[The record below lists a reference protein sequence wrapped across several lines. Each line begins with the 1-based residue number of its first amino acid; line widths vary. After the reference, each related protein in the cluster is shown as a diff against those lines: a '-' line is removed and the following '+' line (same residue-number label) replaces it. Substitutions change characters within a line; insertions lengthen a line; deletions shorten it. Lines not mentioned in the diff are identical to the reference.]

1 MRNMEFR
8 NIAMK
13 WKQDGKSYAE
23 ISDLLNISRS
33 SAQNL
38 CKYKLKTIKRKR
50 GQQFMINKKSSL
62 SIKRECSRLSASGEK
77 VNCSKLIRNCSLSV
91 SRWTISR
98 YLRKQDYRYKK
109 ANTQIHLTAKHKL
122 DRIDIIRNWITIN
135 HDWKKTV
142 FSDEKRFSLDGPD
155 DWSSYIPKN
164 RNVIRQK
171 RICEGGSVMIWMMM
185 LPNGLLSFRLI
196 EKFFN
201 AKQYLCI
208 LKETAVPIIK
218 LNMIGISYFQQ
229 DNSAIHTAKIIKSFF
244 EESKIQTIQ
253 WPARSPDLNII
264 EDVWKLLSDM
274 VYDGPQYK
282 NRSELNVAI
291 KKAIDHIN
299 VYCRDKIVN
308 LYGTMGSRICT
319 VLQKK
324 GGLCNK

>member
-1 MRNMEFR
+1 
-8 NIAMK
+8 
-13 WKQDGKSYAE
+13 
-23 ISDLLNISRS
+23 
-33 SAQNL
+33 
-38 CKYKLKTIKRKR
+38 
-50 GQQFMINKKSSL
+50 
-62 SIKRECSRLSASGEK
+62 
-77 VNCSKLIRNCSLSV
+77 
-91 SRWTISR
+91 
-98 YLRKQDYRYKK
+98 
-109 ANTQIHLTAKHKL
+109 
-122 DRIDIIRNWITIN
+122 
-135 HDWKKTV
+135 
-142 FSDEKRFSLDGPD
+142 
-155 DWSSYIPKN
+155 
-164 RNVIRQK
+164 
-171 RICEGGSVMIWMMM
+171 MM

-196 EKFFN
+196 EKIFN

-282 NRSELNVAI
+282 NRSDLNVVI

-308 LYGTMGSRICT
+308 LYG
-319 VLQKK
+319 Q
-324 GGLCNK
+324 